1 MKDNT
6 SYYVILGILSFG
18 ECSGYDIKKKIE
30 NEIGYFCKVS
40 NGQIYPVLKKLLQQK
55 NASYSVKKSDGKPYR
70 KVYSITDQ
78 GYAVLKEWLDRKD
91 YPHNEFLLRLYFGS
105 IRPISRNIEMI
116 NDFKAVKEKHLE
128 TYNNILEYFNLNT
141 IDKLQ
146 DYYSYFTLRYG
157 HLMAKAY
164 IDWCNE
170 VVDTL
175 QELDKENKG

>member
-1 MKDNT
+1 MKDST
-6 SYYVILGILSFG
+6 SYYVILGLLSFG
-18 ECSGYDIKKKIE
+18 ECSGYEIKKKIE
-30 NEIGYFCKVS
+30 NEIGYFYKVS
-40 NGQIYPVLKKLLQQK
+40 NGQIYPVLKKLLQQN
-55 NASYSVKKSDGKPYR
+55 NASYRVEKSDGKPYR
-70 KVYSITDQ
+70 KVYSITEQ
-78 GYAVLKEWLDRKD
+78 GYAALKEWLDKTD

-116 NDFKAVKEKHLE
+116 KDFMAAKEKHLE
-128 TYNNILEYFNLNT
+128 TYNNIQKYFNLDT

-146 DYYSYFTLRYG
+146 HYYSYFTLRYG

-175 QELDKENKG
+175 QELDKESKG